1 MPKRIVTSEDIESA
15 RDGELRLPADAIVTD
30 RARELAAERGVK
42 LRIEGTPDA
51 DSGNPAGPMGNRLDA
66 RAKRVVALG
75 SDHGGYEL
83 KEYLKRFLSE
93 LGYTVSDLG
102 TNSTQAVDYPDFAR
116 AVAEAVAGQAAWR
129 GIVIDSAG
137 IGSAMAANKV
147 PGVRA
152 ALCYDRATAR
162 NSREHNDANVLTLG
176 ARLIAPE
183 LAREITAV
191 WLETDFVGGR
201 HQKRIDKIVALEQ
214 HSIHLT
220 PPAVAQPNESTKERE
235 KGLGFSPT
243 ARKPSTEVMGSEALL
258 PAALKAPPLPA
269 TGDTGREQLIE
280 AVTREILCRLG
291 DQQACILRGLEIDDA
306 VCPGCDGHCVE
317 SCPQKSRRVV
327 AAGAA
332 RLGAGLGAT
341 QIPADLAR
349 LIDHTLL
356 KPEASETDIRR
367 LCAEARQYGFA
378 SVCVNPTWVPL
389 CAAELQGTSVRV
401 CTVAGF
407 PLGATAT
414 SVKVFETEQAVKLG
428 AREVDMVINVGAL
441 KSGHYEQVEN
451 EIRALAEACH
461 SGGALLKVILE
472 CALLTD
478 QEKVIACRLSQSAG
492 ADFVKTS
499 TGFGPGGATAHDVEL
514 MRLVVGPEM
523 GVKAAGGVRSYEDL
537 QKMVAAGAT
546 RIGASASVKI
556 IREAA
561 GETPSSASQPRPTDG
576 QQVRY

>member
-1 MPKRIVTSEDIESA
+1 MSKRVVTSEDIKA
-15 RDGELRLPADAIVTD
+15 AQDGELRLPADAIVTD

-42 LRIEGTPDA
+42 LRIEGAADGNAGGAVNRRPD
-51 DSGNPAGPMGNRLDA
+51 G
-66 RAKRVVALG
+66 RASRVVALG
-75 SDHGGYEL
+75 CDHGGYEL
-83 KEYLKRFLSE
+83 KEYLKRFLGE
-93 LGYTVSDLG
+93 LGYTVNDLG
-102 TNSTQAVDYPDFAR
+102 TNSTQSVDYPDFAR
-116 AVAEAVAGQAAWR
+116 AVAEAVAAQAAWR
-129 GIVIDSAG
+129 GIAIDSAG

-176 ARLIAPE
+176 ARLIPPE

-191 WLETDFVGGR
+191 WLETEFAGGR
-201 HQKRIDKIVALEQ
+201 HQKRVDKIVALEQ
-214 HSIHLT
+214 RSAHPK
-220 PPAVAQPNESTKERE
+220 PPAAAETKGSAAPVA
-235 KGLGFSPT
+235 
-243 ARKPSTEVMGSEALL
+243 
-258 PAALKAPPLPA
+258 
-269 TGDTGREQLIE
+269 GDISREQLIE
-280 AVTREILCRLG
+280 VVTREVLCRLG
-291 DQQACILRGLEIDDA
+291 DQQACALRGLEIDDA
-306 VCPGCDGHCVE
+306 VCPGCDGYCAE

-332 RLGAGLGAT
+332 RLGAGLGVT
-341 QIPADLAR
+341 RIPLDLAR

-356 KPEASETDIRR
+356 KPEASEADIRR

-378 SVCVNPTWVPL
+378 SVCVNPTWVPV
-389 CAAELQGTSVRV
+389 CAAELQATTVKV

-414 SVKVFETEQAVKLG
+414 SVKVFEAEQALKLG

-441 KSGHYEQVEN
+441 KSRRYEQVEN
-451 EIRALAEACH
+451 EIRALAETCRR
-461 SGGALLKVILE
+461 GGSLLKVILE

-523 GVKAAGGVRSYEDL
+523 GVKAAGGVRNYEDL

-556 IREAA
+556 IKEAA
-561 GETPSSASQPRPTDG
+561 GETTPPGASPPQQTDG
-576 QQVRY
+576 PQARY